1 LPLNFCGDNAMLN
14 RRRLITN
21 GLTGLAVSAA
31 LPNMA
36 WAAADT
42 DRRFIFIIQRGAA
55 DGLAILAPTGD
66 PDFLRARGTLGEEAI
81 HGAKLDSMFT
91 LHPAMVESA
100 KMFAAKQA
108 AFAHGVASG
117 YRERSHF
124 DAQNVLESGALRPYG
139 RDDGWMN
146 RLLGLLPGGQSRA
159 VAIAPSVPLALRGPQ
174 TVDSYAPSRLPGANS
189 ALMERVSQLYDED
202 KQLAPLWQGTMQTQ
216 AMAMSPDGSLRG
228 GTAAGK
234 VAAGLMTGTNSARVL
249 MLEIGGWDTH
259 TGQKGRLN
267 ALLRETDA
275 LIAAVRD
282 GLGAQ
287 WSNTLILAATE
298 FGRTVAYNGT
308 GGTDH
313 GTASAAIFYG
323 GALGNGGKVLA
334 DWPGL
339 AQGKLYEGRDLMPTL
354 RFEDMVTTAL
364 SGHYALDPA
373 QVKRT
378 LFPDF
383 V

>member
-1 LPLNFCGDNAMLN
+1 
-14 RRRLITN
+14 
-21 GLTGLAVSAA
+21 
-31 LPNMA
+31 
-36 WAAADT
+36 
-42 DRRFIFIIQRGAA
+42 
-55 DGLAILAPTGD
+55 
-66 PDFLRARGTLGEEAI
+66 
-81 HGAKLDSMFT
+81 
-91 LHPAMVESA
+91 
-100 KMFAAKQA
+100 
-108 AFAHGVASG
+108 
-117 YRERSHF
+117 
-124 DAQNVLESGALRPYG
+124 
-139 RDDGWMN
+139 
-146 RLLGLLPGGQSRA
+146 
-159 VAIAPSVPLALRGPQ
+159 VPLALRGPQ